1 MQCFTQK
8 NANLGDGRGEINESS
23 NCSWD
28 SARLFVT
35 VAFLGLRNIKMQK
48 LGYVHKMFNNART
61 DDDCDRY
68 KWD

>member
-35 VAFLGLRNIKMQK
+35 VVFLGLRNA
-48 LGYVHKMFNNART
+48 NANAKIRICT
-61 DDDCDRY
+61 QNVQ
-68 KWD
+68 